1 MADNAEAGAD
11 AQVTF
16 KVKTSSDS
24 THTITMAEAATVLE
38 LKTKLSGADLENIP
52 VERQRLIYSGRV
64 MKNDDTLGS
73 YKIKPN
79 NTIHMVKSAA
89 SNPPQPASAS
99 SPAPQPI
106 PTNMA
111 SGTANNPLAGL
122 TGARYAG
129 HQINLPGMDMFGP
142 DGGMG
147 PPMDD
152 ERLERM
158 MSDPNVQQAMNEAFN
173 NPDFVNM
180 LIESNPMLRNMPG
193 AREFITSPD
202 VRRMMSN
209 PDMMRQAMQMRR
221 MMGGGD
227 EAFPAPGSTD
237 STPQGAA
244 TGDGGAANNQQ
255 TPFMNPFMM
264 PGMMGG
270 GAAGANRAN
279 MSQMLQALSSM
290 GPNPFAAPPAAAGA
304 TPGQES
310 REGGRTATGQATTQS
325 EGTGAA
331 QNNQGQQAANPFA
344 ALFPPQGASQ
354 TNPFGMNP
362 EMMQQMMQMLGGGA
376 AAPTSPPD
384 NRPPE
389 ERYAEQLRQLNDM
402 GFYDFERNVTALR
415 RSGGSV
421 QGAVEHLLSPR
432 D

>member
-1 MADNAEAGAD
+1 
-11 AQVTF
+11 
-16 KVKTSSDS
+16 
-24 THTITMAEAATVLE
+24 
-38 LKTKLSGADLENIP
+38 
-52 VERQRLIYSGRV
+52 
-64 MKNDDTLGS
+64 
-73 YKIKPN
+73 
-79 NTIHMVKSAA
+79 
-89 SNPPQPASAS
+89 
-99 SPAPQPI
+99 
-106 PTNMA
+106 
-111 SGTANNPLAGL
+111 
-122 TGARYAG
+122 
-129 HQINLPGMDMFGP
+129 
-142 DGGMG
+142 MG

-152 ERLERM
+152 ERIERM

-221 MMGGGD
+221 MMGGGE

-237 STPQGAA
+237 ETPQGAA
-244 TGDGGAANNQQ
+244 TGDGSAANNQQ
-255 TPFMNPFMM
+255 NPFMNPFMM
-264 PGMMGG
+264 APNMGG
-270 GAAGANRAN
+270 GATGANRAN

-290 GPNPFAAPPAAAGA
+290 GPNPFTAPPGAAGA

-310 REGGRTATGQATTQS
+310 REGQGTATGQGTTQS

-331 QNNQGQQAANPFA
+331 QNSLGQQAANPFA

-376 AAPTSPPD
+376 AGPAAPAD

-402 GFYDFERNVTALR
+402 GFYDFERNVAALR

-421 QGAVEHLLSPR
+421 QGAIEHLLSAL